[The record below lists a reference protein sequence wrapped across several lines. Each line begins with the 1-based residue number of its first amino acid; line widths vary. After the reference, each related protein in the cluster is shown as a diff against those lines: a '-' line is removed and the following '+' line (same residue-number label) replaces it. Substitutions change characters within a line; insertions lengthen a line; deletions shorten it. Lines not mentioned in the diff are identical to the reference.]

1 MGKRQKYE
9 TMAAAIS
16 RHKHHFA
23 MLAHGNP
30 DERKRVLRDAPD
42 SLHDALAQVARMVL
56 TGKIKLTPQQRAT
69 AQRHITALQKIAHGS
84 KQDRA
89 NLLRPQR
96 GGFLGALAGLLGS
109 VVGPLLGKLF
119 G

>member
-1 MGKRQKYE
+1 
-9 TMAAAIS
+9 MAAINK
-16 RHKHHFA
+16 HKHHLA
-23 MLAHGNP
+23 MIAHGKPN
-30 DERKRVLRDAPD
+30 ERNRVLQDAPD

-56 TGKIKLTPQQRAT
+56 SGKIKLTPTQRTT
-69 AQRHITALQKIAHGS
+69 AQRHIDALQKLAHGT

-109 VVGPLLGKLF
+109 IVVPLLGKLF
-119 G
+119 K

>member
-1 MGKRQKYE
+1 
-9 TMAAAIS
+9 MAALNK
-16 RHKHHFA
+16 HKHHLA
-23 MLAHGNP
+23 MLAHGKP

-56 TGKIKLTPQQRAT
+56 SGKIKLTPQQRAT
-69 AQRHITALQKIAHGS
+69 AQRHIVALQKIAHGS

-109 VVGPLLGKLF
+109 VVAPLIGKLF
-119 G
+119 T